1 MIGCSAGPFLYKE
14 EGMSL
19 SRREFVKLCTAG
31 VAGLGI
37 SQIYHPGIVRAMT
50 EGAKKAPVIWV
61 QGQGCT
67 GCSVSLLNTVHPGI
81 KEVLLDVISL
91 EYHPTVMASE
101 GERALEHM
109 YEVAEKF
116 NGNFF
121 LLVEG
126 AIPTAKE
133 GRYCI
138 VGEML
143 DSGGHH
149 REITMADLIRDLAPK
164 SLATVGLGTCAA
176 YGGIPAAAGN
186 VTEAKGLRDFFAE
199 EKIDK
204 LLVNVPGCPPHP
216 DWMVGTLVAAWSHV
230 LNPEEHPL
238 PELDDDGRPMLFF
251 GDNVHENCPYLEMY
265 DNSDFSEIF
274 TTPGC
279 KAELGCKGPSTMADC
294 PKRRW
299 NNSVNWCVE
308 NAVCIGCVEPDFPD
322 GKSPFYVAE

>member
-1 MIGCSAGPFLYKE
+1 
-14 EGMSL
+14 MSL
-19 SRREFVKLCTAG
+19 SRREFVKLCSAG

-37 SQIYHPGIVRAMT
+37 SQIYHPGIVHAMT

-67 GCSVSLLNTVHPGI
+67 GCSVSLLNAVHPRI
-81 KEVLLDVISL
+81 KEILLDVISL
-91 EYHPTVMASE
+91 EFHPTVMASE
-101 GERALEHM
+101 GEMALAHM
-109 YEVAEKF
+109 YEIAEKF

-138 VGEML
+138 VGETL
-143 DSGGHH
+143 DAKGHH
-149 REITMADLIRDLAPK
+149 HEVTMMELIRDLAPK
-164 SLATVGLGTCAA
+164 SLATVAVGTCSA

-186 VTEAKGLRDFFAE
+186 VTGAKSVRDFFAE

-230 LNPEEHPL
+230 LNPTEHPL
-238 PELDDDGRPMLFF
+238 PELDDDGRPLLFF
-251 GDNVHENCPYLEMY
+251 GDNIHENCPYLEKY
-265 DNSDFSEIF
+265 EASDFAPTF
-274 TTPGC
+274 TKPGC
-279 KAELGCKGPSTMADC
+279 KAELGCKGPSTYADC
-294 PKRRW
+294 SKRRW
-299 NNSVNWCVE
+299 NNGINWCVE